1 MSFTPGR
8 GQVGAVCSSDRQPS
22 ASLLAASSLSLARWG
37 IVVYVGDVRV
47 RESPLDLGGGGGGE
61 GRQ

>member
-1 MSFTPGR
+1 MQLAVQTDGQTERWDR
-8 GQVGAVCSSDRQPS
+8 GPP
-22 ASLLAASSLSLARWG
+22 ASLLAASSLGLARRG

-61 GRQ
+61 GRR